1 MSMHHD
7 VSSIAAQLVP
17 DSGGGVR
24 TPADVWP
31 LLVVALLFGLVLV
44 RVMVRFA
51 VLMTVAA
58 RGKLRE
64 PREKVEL
71 AGLAVVVGGLAVLIM
86 WLAWY
91 IWL

>member
-1 MSMHHD
+1 MHHD

-24 TPADVWP
+24 TLADVWP

-64 PREKVEL
+64 PRQKIEL
-71 AGLAVVVGGLAVLIM
+71 AGLAVAVGGMVASVAWLAREM
-86 WLAWY
+86 WLP
-91 IWL
+91 